1 MSGQCLVQVHGKDVV
16 HEADGAGAEKEE
28 PFVSNFCRIEPYR
41 CLFPADNFIAA
52 LLQASIDKVFKDR
65 VVFRFLKHG
74 TDDNC
79 S

>member
-41 CLFPADNFIAA
+41 VPIP
-52 LLQASIDKVFKDR
+52 SR
-65 VVFRFLKHG
+65 
-74 TDDNC
+74 
-79 S
+79 